1 MDFSNKF
8 NYSDRLY
15 LRRGKFFFPESI
27 KIKSDSLNKKKDISF
42 SRKFSME
49 SLLDTVKKFQIN
61 LIDNNHQKLNI
72 INTKVLL
79 SLFKDCLSNELNKKR
94 KIYDKI
100 HKQNDK
106 KKRSIRHMIKTNNGN
121 LNNSI
126 NYKKEAEQLKYIN
139 FNIENEIKKIDFM
152 IKEKKAL
159 KNIEYLENVEEQ
171 RIYCDLNDKN
181 ILETMKIMEN
191 EKKELNQEFIILSK
205 EKEKSDSEIK
215 DINNIKL
222 ILENKINERERTNIN
237 LDLFIKKCDVLC
249 LSKTNSNSYSSNK
262 DTNDSS
268 IKNINNNISNFKDI
282 NHNNFD
288 YLNKEIVFDLDIHK
302 TLKSFHSS
310 IDTEF

>member
-1 MDFSNKF
+1 MGFSNKF

-106 KKRSIRHMIKTNNGN
+106 KKRSIRYMIKTNNGN

-191 EKKELNQEFIILSK
+191 EKNELNQKFIILSK

-237 LDLFIKKCDVLC
+237 LDLFLKKCDVLC
-249 LSKTNSNSYSSNK
+249 LSKTNSNSYSSTK